1 MAMVLRDRTASP
13 ASGEDEQIQALNARA
28 WDLRYDDIPA
38 AHALSTTAFAL
49 AGPVDQ
55 PRSRQGL
62 ADSLRTLSHCNER
75 FGAYPIAIEQ
85 AAEALTHY
93 TMLEDQP
100 GQVTALYLLASSYWS
115 LGDYSRAL
123 ARACESVDLAEQC
136 AAWAAQAK
144 ALNII
149 GLIYQST
156 NHPIEALRYF
166 QNCLQVNRRVGELRG
181 QADALYNMGEVY
193 LEMGND
199 DDALAAATESLHLH
213 QEIPYLYDLG
223 MAMAL
228 IGQIQALQGDHSAA
242 RHVLEQGLTVSETH
256 GNTYGS
262 LLCLLYLGRVA
273 QQEGDHAR
281 ASGVLLRALALT
293 DLIGAKDERRQC
305 HQLLADI
312 YQHTGDPIRALEHY
326 RHFHTLTEE
335 LRDNATMHQLKN
347 LELMHQIAQTRRE
360 REFYRLKHDELAT
373 EIDERR
379 RVEAELHQRIAEIS
393 LLNRVTQ
400 LVVQHAGHTTIL
412 NQIAH
417 ELMTLVDARGISIAL
432 FDPGP
437 AAVTVVAANDRVP
450 LSTHIVGATY
460 AIAAVP
466 ALAQLLASHKPCTF
480 TEDQVPA
487 LFGPLGAHFQAA
499 PQQRIHLFPLLV
511 RSDIIGALMI
521 TIDQPAPML
530 PVLDLR
536 VMETIAGQIAA
547 AIEHTRLF
555 EAEQH
560 ARTAAEIASRAKS
573 RFLAT
578 MSHEIR
584 TPLTGILGYTQLLKL
599 DPTMPPQ
606 RLEYLQRIERAGHH
620 LLSILGDILD
630 LARIE
635 ADKLELEEQ
644 FVNLPTLLEESVAV
658 FAMAAQ
664 QKGIELHLVGNDGD
678 RLAQL
683 PQQVYVDARRLRQV
697 LMNLLGNAIKFTD
710 AGSVIC
716 CVGDAPGDERPA
728 VRLADRRCVRF
739 AVRDTGIGIDPVD
752 LPLITNP
759 FHQGGD
765 ERRRTG
771 GTGLGLAICAEILR
785 KMGSELRVRSE
796 PGEGSEFWFDLLL
809 SVAG

>member
-1 MAMVLRDRTASP
+1 
-13 ASGEDEQIQALNARA
+13 
-28 WDLRYDDIPA
+28 
-38 AHALSTTAFAL
+38 
-49 AGPVDQ
+49 
-55 PRSRQGL
+55 
-62 ADSLRTLSHCNER
+62 
-75 FGAYPIAIEQ
+75 
-85 AAEALTHY
+85 
-93 TMLEDQP
+93 
-100 GQVTALYLLASSYWS
+100 
-115 LGDYSRAL
+115 
-123 ARACESVDLAEQC
+123 
-136 AAWAAQAK
+136 
-144 ALNII
+144 
-149 GLIYQST
+149 
-156 NHPIEALRYF
+156 
-166 QNCLQVNRRVGELRG
+166 
-181 QADALYNMGEVY
+181 MGETY
-193 LEMGND
+193 LEMGD
-199 DDALAAATESLHLH
+199 DDAALAAATESLRLH

-228 IGQIQALQGDHSAA
+228 IGQIRALQGDHSAA
-242 RHVLEQGLTVSETH
+242 RQVLEQGLTVSETH

-262 LLCLLYLGRVA
+262 LLCLLYLGRLA
-273 QQEGDHAR
+273 QQEGDHAQ
-281 ASGVLLRALALT
+281 ACDVLLRVLALT
-293 DLIGAKDERRQC
+293 EQIGAKDERRQC

-312 YQHTGDPIRALEHY
+312 YQHTGDTIRALEHY

-373 EIDERR
+373 EIGERR

-400 LVVQHAGHTTIL
+400 LVVQHANHTTIL
-412 NQIAH
+412 NRIVP
-417 ELMTLVDARGISIAL
+417 ELMTLVDARSISIAL
-432 FDPGP
+432 FDHGR
-437 AAVTVVAANDRVP
+437 AVVTVVAASDRVP
-450 LSTHIVGATY
+450 LSTHIAGATY
-460 AIAAVP
+460 AVAAVP
-466 ALAQLLASHKPCTF
+466 ALVQLLANHKPCTF
-480 TEDQVPA
+480 TEEQIA

-499 PQQRIHLFPLLV
+499 PQQRIHIFPLLV

-521 TIDQPAPML
+521 TIDQPTPKL
-530 PVLDLR
+530 PVLDLH
-536 VMETIAGQIAA
+536 VMETIAGQVAA
-547 AIEHTRLF
+547 AIDHTRLF

-560 ARTAAEIASRAKS
+560 ARTAAEVASRAKS

-599 DPTMPPQ
+599 DPAMPPQ

-620 LLSILGDILD
+620 LLSILSDILD

-644 FVNLPTLLEESVAV
+644 FVHLPTLLEESVAV

-664 QKGIELHLVGNDGD
+664 QKGIALHLVGNDGE
-678 RLAQL
+678 RPAQL
-683 PQQVYVDARRLRQV
+683 PREVYVDARRLRQV
-697 LMNLLGNAIKFTD
+697 LMNLLGNAIKFTA

-716 CVGDAPGDERPA
+716 RVGDAPVDDRPA
-728 VRLADRRCVRF
+728 KLPADRRCLRF

-765 ERRRTG
+765 ERQRTG
-771 GTGLGLAICAEILR
+771 GTGLGLAICAELLR

-796 PGEGSEFWFDLLL
+796 PGAGSEFWFDLLL
-809 SVAG
+809 SIAEAEHEATG